1 MVEIFGLKLF
11 GCSKC
16 KKTRSQSRKRRR
28 SYKGG
33 YTYKNSG
40 NDAGEDVSNS
50 PMVASR
56 KRSRS
61 RRNMDNSVNSNSNS
75 NSDMGKGKRSKRRR
89 MY

>member
-16 KKTRSQSRKRRR
+16 KKTRRHSRKKRR

-33 YTYKNSG
+33 YTYKHSG
-40 NDAGEDVSNS
+40 NNDAGEDVSNS
-50 PMVASR
+50 PMVSSR

-61 RRNMDNSVNSNSNS
+61 RRNMDDSVNSNSD
-75 NSDMGKGKRSKRRR
+75 SDMGKGKRSKRRR